1 MPAES
6 IKVVIADDDRPFTLL
21 ARAYLES
28 SGFEVTDVAT
38 DGRRAVEACRRSR
51 PDVVLLDIV
60 MPELDGVAAAD
71 QVIRELEGTTV
82 IVLSA
87 MTNEELIDRAVQL
100 GITHY
105 HVKPISRE
113 QLRACILTAVAADR
127 RCKEAERKLKERKVV
142 ERAKGLVMDSRRL
155 TEAAAYRFLRTES
168 QNRRM
173 SIHKLAMAIL
183 MAEDLLTEVK

>member
-6 IKVVIADDDRPFTLL
+6 IKVVIADDDLPFTFL

-28 SGFEVTDVAT
+28 SGFEVTDVVA

-60 MPELDGVAAAD
+60 MPELDGIAAAD
-71 QVIRELEGTTV
+71 QVLRDLEETTV
-82 IVLSA
+82 IVLSS
-87 MTNEELIDRAVQL
+87 MTDEELIDRAGQL

-105 HVKPISRE
+105 HVKPISRD

-127 RCKEAERKLKERKVV
+127 RCKEAERRLKERKVV
-142 ERAKGLVMDSRRL
+142 ERAKGLIMDSRGL
-155 TEAAAYRFLRTES
+155 TEADAYRFLRTES

-173 SIHKLAMAIL
+173 SIHNLAAAVL
-183 MAEDLLTEVK
+183 MAEDLLTKVG